1 MNHTHSK
8 QATPENKLGMWGLN
22 QDVSIVAGEAIIYIQ
37 YLGDVG
43 DVGEVGEYFGEAGV
57 INAGA
62 RDGIRNISK

>member
-8 QATPENKLGMWGLN
+8 QATPVNKLGMWGLN
-22 QDVSIVAGEAIIYIQ
+22 QDVSIVAGEAIIYVQ

-43 DVGEVGEYFGEAGV
+43 EVGEVGEYFGEAGV